1 MFCYKKKKRSKKF
14 DTFTIAFQSIYIF
27 GTQPQPLLFFFLIP
41 IPIPI
46 LILWN
51 HFPWL
56 NEQTGEKLKKQFI
69 GELVKFSLNSRKFRK
84 QQKPT
89 TIWEVALLL
98 EDWWCLVITAKKDTG
113 SNSIHFEF
121 WILILNF
128 DLILIWID
136 SIWID
141 LIWIDSIWID
151 LIWIDSIWL
160 IWLIW
165 FDWFDLIDLIDVIWF
180 DSVDLIWVNCC
191 YDFLFDLYCLN
202 TNVQMLWINLI
213 HF

>member
-1 MFCYKKKKRSKKF
+1 MFCYKKKKKKRCIYDCF
-14 DTFTIAFQSIYIF
+14 SIDLYF
-27 GTQPQPLLFFFLIP
+27 WNTTTTSTFFFLIP

-98 EDWWCLVITAKKDTG
+98 EDWWCLGITAKKDTG

-128 DLILIWID
+128 EFWFWILIWF
-136 SIWID
+136 WFE
-141 LIWIDSIWID
+141 
-151 LIWIDSIWL
+151 
-160 IWLIW
+160 LIW
-165 FDWFDLIDLIDVIWF
+165 FDWFDLNWFDLIDLIDLIWLIWF
-180 DSVDLIWVNCC
+180 DSIDSIDLIWFDSIDLIDLIWVNCC